1 MAAGPAALL
10 QRGGSAAADAAVSP
24 HYRYHRGELCFQLL
38 GLPVTDC
45 STDYPSMRD
54 FATGYL
60 LAKMS
65 RQPCWAA
72 TAW

>member
-1 MAAGPAALL
+1 MMARDRGGPA
-10 QRGGSAAADAAVSP
+10 
-24 HYRYHRGELCFQLL
+24 LCFQLL